1 MGSIRQ
7 IKGVKKMKNISV
19 LIIED
24 SVYSADLNV
33 RELKKAGYA
42 VAFKIVSSETSMK
55 EAFNESKYDLILSDN
70 SMPNFNAL
78 KALEVRNDEDSNI
91 PFIIVSEDMSKS
103 DIEKAFQEGCSA
115 FVAKETLAELRNI
128 VIDVFKNP
136 LAGIRI
142 GI

>member
-1 MGSIRQ
+1 
-7 IKGVKKMKNISV
+7 MKNISV

-33 RELKKAGYA
+33 RELKKAGYT
-42 VAFKIVSSETSMK
+42 VAYKIVSGEASMK

-78 KALEVRNDEDSNI
+78 KALDVRNAEDRKT
-91 PFIIVSEDMSKS
+91 PFIIVSEDISKS
-103 DIEKAFQEGCSA
+103 DIEKAFQAGCSA
-115 FVAKETLAELRNI
+115 FVAKETLTELRN
-128 VIDVFKNP
+128 VVAEVLKNP
-136 LAGIRI
+136 FAGIRV